1 MSAYQA
7 LYRKFRPQTFEYVI
21 GQEHIV
27 KTLKNQIKT
36 ARERHLRLKY
46 LRKQLTV

>member
-1 MSAYQA
+1 MRKGDFKMSAYQA

-36 ARERHLRLKY
+36 EDI
-46 LRKQLTV
+46 TWIFM